1 MRHFIL
7 ELLSALIGVCLWF
20 FGWPI
25 LRDIQLALSAIGA
38 AIAIVG
44 ILAGIAFLV
53 IVIQSIRQP
62 PYA

>member
-1 MRHFIL
+1 MRHLIL
-7 ELLSALIGVCLWF
+7 ELLSALIGVLLWL

-25 LRDIQLALSAIGA
+25 LRDVQLALSAIGA
-38 AIAIVG
+38 AIVIVG
-44 ILAGIAFLV
+44 ILAGIGFTI